1 MTSRSIRR
9 LIWTI
14 LATALLV
21 LGAFAA
27 RDWFLQTRYHEP
39 LADLGA
45 LPPFSLTDQ
54 SGRPVTNESMKGN
67 VWVADL
73 IFTHCTTFCP
83 QLTAKMQDI
92 ATAMPSDP
100 SVRLVSVSVDPTH
113 DTPDTLRDY
122 AKLHRI
128 DTSRWSLWTGPVP
141 TIYTLVKRGFHLPLD
156 SVGGEQAN
164 YPIIHS
170 PRFVLID
177 RSGHMR
183 GYYNGLDAADR
194 TKLLHDIDALLNTR

>member
-1 MTSRSIRR
+1 MTSRSVRR

-14 LATALLV
+14 LGTALLV

-27 RDWFLQTRYHEP
+27 RDWFMQNRYREP
-39 LADLGA
+39 LPDLGA
-45 LPPFSLTDQ
+45 LPAFTVTDQ
-54 SGRPVTNESMKGN
+54 SGRGVTNASMQGRI
-67 VWVADL
+67 WVADL
-73 IFTHCTTFCP
+73 FFTHCTTFCP
-83 QLTAKMQDI
+83 QLTEKMKLLAVKI
-92 ATAMPSDP
+92 PADP
-100 SVRLVSVSVDPTH
+100 SVQLVSVTVDPTH
-113 DTPDTLRDY
+113 DSPDTLRDY
-122 AKLHRI
+122 ALLHRI
-128 DTSRWSLWTGPVP
+128 DTSRWSFWTAPVP

-177 RSGHMR
+177 RAGHMR

-194 TKLLHDIDALLNTR
+194 TKLLHDIDVLLHTP